1 MAIKSFSM
9 RSFWTFGLGYIIS
22 STYFNPLFYPKIFA
36 AAGIRTPVTPIKICF
51 EDRSANKPPKL
62 YCATR
67 LGLLNGLGVLKLR
80 FINISCLLFHQG
92 SSMLSSYLTRQL
104 CQQRMQRLIIYSAYD
119 CPQKCCKSLRDMIA
133 VELNYWFYN
142 FFWWPNGT
150 SQVCVTLGATASNCL
165 FAVIKIYATAI
176 PMVVLPH
183 LAERLNPKPECPRF
197 KSHPQFFGQ

>member
-1 MAIKSFSM
+1 M
-9 RSFWTFGLGYIIS
+9 IS
-22 STYFNPLFYPKIFA
+22 VHYLVKKLDCSNLEINLNWISYYLQIYTDTIQRPST
-36 AAGIRTPVTPIKICF
+36 
-51 EDRSANKPPKL
+51 
-62 YCATR
+62 
-67 LGLLNGLGVLKLR
+67 LLT
-80 FINISCLLFHQG
+80 
-92 SSMLSSYLTRQL
+92 SYLTRQL
-104 CQQRMQRLIIYSAYD
+104 CQQRMQRLIIYLAYD
-119 CPQKCCKSLRDMIA
+119 CPQKCGKSLRDMIA